1 MTKKVVLFEDFK
13 YTNFFP
19 ISRMRTVADIRT
31 GRYTQKERAVNIFNC
46 PVVIHSEREGFG
58 NKMKVDEETLF
69 LNARVVNF
77 DTIKDIKKGTAIL
90 NKNSEIIAYYSEK
103 LLSRNEIEKLNI
115 IEEDINLYEYIW
127 DIIAKLKEQLEK
139 DLHNSSELGK
149 LLGPINNSTHIENK
163 DNVYIGK
170 DVKIENGV
178 VLDASNGP
186 IYIEDKCFIRAGT
199 VIDGPAFIGEKTLI
213 KSGSLLDTVSTGKI
227 SKLSGEI
234 EETIL
239 QGYSNK
245 QHFGFIGH
253 SYIGEWVNLGAGT
266 TNSDLKNN
274 YSLVRVNLMEEEYQT
289 EMQFLGLMMGDH
301 CKTAINT
308 SINTG
313 TIIEPFCNIFGRNFP
328 PKYLPPFSWWGGY
341 FSEYRLDK
349 AIDTAKK
356 VMKRR
361 NIEMDEK
368 YEDIVRKIFIDTKN
382 LRGKLQERREHG

>member
-1 MTKKVVLFEDFK
+1 LTKKVVLFEDLK

-58 NKMKVDEETLF
+58 NKMKVDEETIF

-149 LLGPINNSTHIENK
+149 LLSPINNSIHIENK
-163 DNVYIGK
+163 DSVYIGK

-186 IYIEDKCFIRAGT
+186 IYIEDKCFIRAAT
-199 VIDGPAFIGEKTLI
+199 IIDGPAFIGEKTFI
-213 KSGSLLDTVSTGKI
+213 KPGSLLDTVSTGKI

-349 AIDTAKK
+349 AIDTSKK

-368 YEDIVRKIFIDTKN
+368 YEDMVRKIFIDTKN
-382 LRGKLQERREHG
+382 LREKLQERREHG

>member
-1 MTKKVVLFEDFK
+1 MTKKVVLFEDLK

-19 ISRMRTVADIRT
+19 ISRMRPVADIRT
-31 GRYTQKERAVNIFNC
+31 GRYTQKERAINIFNC

-149 LLGPINNSTHIENK
+149 LLSPINNSIHIENK
-163 DNVYIGK
+163 DSVYIGK

-199 VIDGPAFIGEKTLI
+199 VIDGPAFIGEKTFV
-213 KSGSLLDTVSTGKI
+213 KPGSLLDTVSTGKI

-289 EMQFLGLMMGDH
+289 EMQFLGLIMGDH

-368 YEDIVRKIFIDTKN
+368 YEDMVRKIFIDTKN
-382 LRGKLQERREHG
+382 LREKLQERREHG

>member
-149 LLGPINNSTHIENK
+149 LLSPINNSIHIENK
-163 DNVYIGK
+163 DSVYIGK

-199 VIDGPAFIGEKTLI
+199 VIDGPAFIGEKTFV
-213 KSGSLLDTVSTGKI
+213 KPGSLLDTVSTGKI

-328 PKYLPPFSWWGGY
+328 PKYLPPFSWWGDY
-341 FSEYRLDK
+341 FSVYKLDK